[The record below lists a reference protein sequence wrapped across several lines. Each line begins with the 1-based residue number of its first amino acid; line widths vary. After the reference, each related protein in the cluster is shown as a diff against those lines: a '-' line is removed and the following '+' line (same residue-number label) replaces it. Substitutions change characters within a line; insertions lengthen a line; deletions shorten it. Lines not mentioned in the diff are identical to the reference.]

1 MTITSRIFEN
11 LWVDYQPEEARMTD
25 FWNKRAPSFNNHA
38 RREESR
44 ELRRR
49 VVENIARKA
58 GLDQSG
64 AVLDIGCGPGNH
76 ALEMAHLAGSVE
88 AFDIAP
94 KMIAL
99 AQENAVQDGCTN
111 THFQVLD
118 WNSADLD
125 SLGWRK
131 KFQLVFASRTPAV
144 NDRSALEKMI
154 AASCGSCCM
163 ITQVATQHS
172 VRDCLKPLVDW
183 DEHKERI
190 SRSFYCV
197 FNLLWLMGYYPEIQ
211 YMERTWDSD
220 SSLEEAELIYLRHFE
235 KIGPLTHQQKQSLTQ
250 KLVEVSRNGRVYESV
265 QSKLAIMF
273 WTV

>member
-25 FWNKRAPSFNNHA
+25 FWNKRAPSFNDHA

-49 VVENIARKA
+49 VVENITRKA

-64 AVLDIGCGPGNH
+64 AVLDIGCGPGSH
-76 ALEMAHLAGSVE
+76 ALEMAHLAGAVE

-94 KMIAL
+94 NMIAL
-99 AQENAVQDGCTN
+99 AQKNAVQDGCTN

-144 NDRSALEKMI
+144 NDR
-154 AASCGSCCM
+154 
-163 ITQVATQHS
+163 
-172 VRDCLKPLVDW
+172 
-183 DEHKERI
+183 
-190 SRSFYCV
+190 
-197 FNLLWLMGYYPEIQ
+197 
-211 YMERTWDSD
+211 
-220 SSLEEAELIYLRHFE
+220 
-235 KIGPLTHQQKQSLTQ
+235 
-250 KLVEVSRNGRVYESV
+250 
-265 QSKLAIMF
+265 
-273 WTV
+273 